1 MEKHPPVV
9 KNLHILPK
17 DKEIM
22 EAVIRATCQY
32 FEITEDELINTSKK
46 KNPVEVKRLCI
57 YLIMKNSD
65 LKDYAVAERFG
76 ITRTPVNDG
85 VEIIDTHKKIYRQT
99 SDNLREIAAIANTFE
114 KKYSWHIQ

>member
-22 EAVIRATCQY
+22 EALIWATCQY

-46 KNPVEVKRLCI
+46 RNPVEVKRLCI

-76 ITRTPVNDG
+76 ITRTPLNYG
-85 VEIIDTHKKIYRQT
+85 VEVIDAHKKIYRQT
-99 SDNLREIAAIANTFE
+99 SDNLQKIATLANTFE